1 MVKII
6 IKKNMKTKALLVF
19 KLDEEGNAVYT
30 EDIGDLVIFLSRAEP
45 FCVPASSFPGMY
57 PNRVEIIDVDELE
70 FVNLATGTVS
80 TKTSTHMAPYYIPP
94 QNIEH

>member
-1 MVKII
+1 MPK
-6 IKKNMKTKALLVF
+6 MKTEALMVF

-57 PNRVEIIDVDELE
+57 PNRVEIFDVDEIGS
-70 FVNLATGTVS
+70 VNLATGTVS
-80 TKTSTHMAPYYIPP
+80 TRNSTFNAPYYFPP
-94 QNIEH
+94 QNIEHS